1 MTPRC
6 PKCNERTVRMTD
18 EPNGDE
24 YYVCHDCKSCFRKT
38 EVYSRCCGYLR
49 PTDSWNKGKKQEF
62 SERKT
67 YQIAKANKY
76 VQAKSKDDKEGQE
89 G

>member
-6 PKCNERTVRMTD
+6 PKCSERTVLMRD
-18 EPNGDE
+18 ERNDDE
-24 YYVCHDCKSCFRKT
+24 YYVCHDCKWAGRKT

-49 PTDSWNKGKKQEF
+49 PVDGWNLGKRQEF

-67 YQIAKANKY
+67 YKINAKRT
-76 VQAKSKDDKEGQE
+76 EGK